1 MSQYCPGYC
10 PSPFPI
16 LPVSILLASML
27 ATLQHDKFLLT
38 VFYMTFINIEQP
50 WAMKEILGY
59 GKDIFSVMKYL

>member
-27 ATLQHDKFLLT
+27 ATLQHDKFLYPYPT
-38 VFYMTFINIEQP
+38 TAGMHHEST
-50 WAMKEILGY
+50 M
-59 GKDIFSVMKYL
+59 